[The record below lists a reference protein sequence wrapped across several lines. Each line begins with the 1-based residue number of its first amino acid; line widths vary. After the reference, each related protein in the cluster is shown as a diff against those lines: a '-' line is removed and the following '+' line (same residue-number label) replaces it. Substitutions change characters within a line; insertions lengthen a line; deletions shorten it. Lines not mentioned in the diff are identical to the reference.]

1 MGTPPTGPVGANN
14 ADNGR
19 PRGRSA
25 GVASTVVTAIAVFL
39 AFGVAGFLL
48 VTCFLARCG

>member
-1 MGTPPTGPVGANN
+1 MGTTPAGPGEEDN
-14 ADNGR
+14 AGNGR

-25 GVASTVVTAIAVFL
+25 GVVPNVVTAIAVFL
-39 AFGVAGFLL
+39 GFGVAGFLM